1 MINTNN
7 KFSDDNAMSY
17 EYLIRRAHQCG
28 RYGVAGADADT
39 YRSLVRNAS
48 TYYSEM
54 EAIKNKTERKWLK
67 NEQEML
73 ADYMRSCGEVK
84 GYIKTAIEKVK
95 KDFDNQLTDEQYNE
109 LEKVEV
115 LLISADLQKITEA
128 LIRTEKVFLDLK
140 LYPK

>member
-39 YRSLVRNAS
+39 YRRFLRNAS

-67 NEQEML
+67 SEQDML

-84 GYIKTAIEKVK
+84 GYISTAIEKVK
-95 KDFDNQLTDEQYNE
+95 KDYDNELTDEQYNE
-109 LEKVEV
+109 LEEIGV
-115 LLISADLQKITEA
+115 LLISADIQKITEA
-128 LIRTEKVFLDLK
+128 LVRTEKVFLDLK

>member
-54 EAIKNKTERKWLK
+54 EAIKNKTERKWLR

-73 ADYMRSCGEVK
+73 ADYMRSCGELK
-84 GYIKTAIEKVK
+84 GYMKP
-95 KDFDNQLTDEQYNE
+95 Q
-109 LEKVEV
+109 
-115 LLISADLQKITEA
+115 
-128 LIRTEKVFLDLK
+128 
-140 LYPK
+140 

>member
-39 YRSLVRNAS
+39 YRRLLRNAS
-48 TYYSEM
+48 IYYSEM
-54 EAIKNKTERKWLK
+54 EAIRNKTERKWLK
-67 NEQEML
+67 SEQEML
-73 ADYMRSCGEVK
+73 ADYMLSCGEVK
-84 GYIKTAIEKVK
+84 GYINTAIEKVK
-95 KDFDNQLTDEQYNE
+95 KGYDNQLTDEQYNE
-109 LEKVEV
+109 LEEVEV
-115 LLISADLQKITEA
+115 LLISADLQKITDA